1 MPDKKSLVKFFKN
14 PLSIIGSLIILALI
28 LAALFAPLL
37 AVYSPTEIIMADKL
51 VSPSAS
57 HFMGTDELGRDIYSR
72 ILYGARISIM
82 AGLQVVCI
90 AMGIGVVTGAIA
102 GYFGGWVDEVIMRI
116 TDMFLAFPSMILAMA
131 IAAALG
137 PSLSN
142 AVIASSITWWPWYT
156 RMIRSQILALREFE
170 FVEAARASGN
180 TKIGVIWKY
189 ILPNCLSPL
198 IVQATMDIGF
208 AIQLTAGL
216 SFLGLGA
223 QPPTPDWGSMLS
235 MGRKYML
242 THWWYVTFPGLCIFL
257 VVLGFN
263 LLGDGLRDHLDPRLK
278 NVSD

>member
-1 MPDKKSLVKFFKN
+1 MPDKKAIKKFFKN
-14 PLSIIGSLIILALI
+14 PLTFAGSLIVLFLFF
-28 LAALFAPLL
+28 AALFAPLL
-37 AVYSPTEIIMADKL
+37 ATHNPIEIIMAEKL
-51 VSPSAS
+51 VPPGAA
-57 HFMGTDELGRDIYSR
+57 HLMGTDEMGRDIFSR
-72 ILYGARISIM
+72 ILYGARISILT
-82 AGLQVVCI
+82 GLRVVGI
-90 AMGIGVVTGAIA
+90 AIGIGVVTGAIS
-102 GYFGGWVDEVIMRI
+102 GYMGGMVDEIIMRI

-137 PSLSN
+137 PSLTN
-142 AVIASSITWWPWYT
+142 AIIAASVTWWPWYT
-156 RMIRSQILALREFE
+156 RMLRAQILALRELE

-180 TKIGVIWKY
+180 TRLGVIWKY

-216 SFLGLGA
+216 SFIGLGA
-223 QPPTPDWGSMLS
+223 QPPTPDWGAMIS

-242 THWWYVTFPGLCIFL
+242 THWWYVTFPGLAIFI

-278 NVSD
+278 NIST